1 MANLLVA
8 KDVVKEYPEAGGRL
22 VVLNGVD
29 IVVETGEIL
38 AVTGPS
44 GVGKS
49 TLLHILGL
57 LDTPTRGSVTYGG
70 SELGAASEAAR
81 ARLRNAEFGF
91 VFQFYHLLPDL
102 DALANVMLP
111 AMVQTNWLAWPAR
124 SREVREQ
131 AEQIL
136 AEIGLA
142 DRASHKPSK
151 LSGGERQRVA
161 IARAL
166 INRPKIVFCDE
177 PTGNLDEKTSGQIH
191 DVLWKINATRN
202 TTFVIVTHN
211 EELAAR
217 CDRTVRMHEGKV
229 SETTLNSKHAHTRR
243 QGGQ

>member
-1 MANLLVA
+1 MSDLLVA
-8 KDVVKEYPEAGGRL
+8 TGIVKQYREAGGPL
-22 VVLNGVD
+22 VVLNGLDLSVQD
-29 IVVETGEIL
+29 GEML

-57 LDTPTRGSVTYGG
+57 LDTPTSGSITYGG
-70 SELGAASEAAR
+70 SELGASSEVAR

-102 DALANVMLP
+102 DVLGNVMLP
-111 AMVQTNWLAWPAR
+111 AMVQTNWFAWPAR
-124 SREVREQ
+124 RRETRAR
-131 AEQIL
+131 AESIL

-142 DRASHKPSK
+142 GRARYRPSK
-151 LSGGERQRVA
+151 LSGGEKQRVA

-166 INRPKIVFCDE
+166 INRPRIVFCDE
-177 PTGNLDEKTSGQIH
+177 PTGNLDEKTSQQIH
-191 DVLWKINATRN
+191 ELLWSLNAKMK

-217 CDRTVRMHEGKV
+217 CDRVARMHEGKI
-229 SETTLNSKHAHTRR
+229 SEMKKQGRR
-243 QGGQ
+243 